1 MNGLK
6 MKVTKEDKKILR
18 KWKLKRDELEKMLDI
33 NKKGSWAY
41 RLAKEG
47 LKEMEEIK

>member
-1 MNGLK
+1 

-18 KWKLKRDELEKMLDI
+18 KWKLERDELEKMLEI

-41 RLAKEG
+41 KIAKEE
-47 LKEMEEIK
+47 LEERI